1 MLVIGMLLQT
11 DAVAAAVGP
20 RVYCTSCTLG
30 LVLLIIVTDAV
41 AAAVGSTV
49 YCTSCMLGRVL
60 LIILM
65 LVLQLLMVLLYTLP
79 PEC

>member
-30 LVLLIIVTDAV
+30 LVLL
-41 AAAVGSTV
+41 
-49 YCTSCMLGRVL
+49 M
-60 LIILM
+60 ILM

-79 PEC
+79 PAC

>member
-30 LVLLIIVTDAV
+30 LVLMIIVTDAV

-49 YCTSCMLGRVL
+49 
-60 LIILM
+60 
-65 LVLQLLMVLLYTLP
+65 
-79 PEC
+79 